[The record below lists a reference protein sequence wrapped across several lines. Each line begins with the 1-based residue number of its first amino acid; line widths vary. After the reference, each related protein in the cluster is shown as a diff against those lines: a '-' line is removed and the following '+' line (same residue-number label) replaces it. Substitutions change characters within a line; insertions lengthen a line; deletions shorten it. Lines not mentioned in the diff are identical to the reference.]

1 MKLLADLP
9 AVDVEEPPHRPK
21 LAIMGGIGV
30 LVLMLGVGLALV
42 FSGDNPPEEPA
53 SLAAAETDGP
63 AGTDGLADWVAGASD
78 ACREAAAEH
87 STFVDSGDVSLG
99 ELDRA
104 VRSLAVAV
112 RDVPLP
118 SDRGTRAQ
126 ILPVVLLGDEAEQAW
141 YGISGLERDDVS
153 REELAYADG
162 LAQAFLASLVDI
174 GADCSAL
181 S

>member
-53 SLAAAETDGP
+53 SLTAAETGP
-63 AGTDGLADWVAGASD
+63 AGTNGLADWVEGASD
-78 ACREAAAEH
+78 ACRAAATEH
-87 STFVDSGDVSLG
+87 STFVDTGDVSLG

-104 VRSLAVAV
+104 VRSLAVRV

-118 SDRGTRAQ
+118 ADRDARAQ

-141 YGISGLERDDVS
+141 YGISGLERDEVS
-153 REELAYADG
+153 QEELTYADG
-162 LAQAFLASLVDI
+162 LARAFLAGLVDI
-174 GADCSAL
+174 GADCSVL

>member
-21 LAIMGGIGV
+21 LAIMGGIAV

-42 FSGDNPPEEPA
+42 FSAGSPPEEQA
-53 SLAAAETDGP
+53 NVTADTGP
-63 AGTDGLADWVAGASD
+63 ADTVGVADWVDGVSA
-78 ACREAAAEH
+78 ACHEVSAEH
-87 STFVDSGDVSLG
+87 STFVDDGDVSLT
-99 ELDRA
+99 ELDLA
-104 VRSLAVAV
+104 VRSLAVAI

-118 SDRGTRAQ
+118 SERDTRAE

-141 YGISGLERDDVS
+141 YGISGLDRDEVS
-153 REELAYADG
+153 GDELANADR
-162 LAQAFLASLVDI
+162 LSRSFLGALVDI

-181 S
+181 T

>member
-1 MKLLADLP
+1 VKLLADLP

-21 LAIMGGIGV
+21 LAIMGGIAV

-42 FSGDNPPEEPA
+42 FSADNPPEEPA
-53 SLAAAETDGP
+53 ALAPAETGP
-63 AGTDGLADWVAGASD
+63 ADAGGLADWVDGASD
-78 ACREAAAEH
+78 ACRTTAAEH
-87 STFVDSGDVSLG
+87 ATFVDSGDVSLG
-99 ELDRA
+99 ELDLA
-104 VRSLAVAV
+104 VRSLAVAI

-118 SDRGTRAQ
+118 PDRDTRAQ

-153 REELAYADG
+153 RDELAYADG
-162 LAQAFLASLVDI
+162 LARAFLTGLVDI